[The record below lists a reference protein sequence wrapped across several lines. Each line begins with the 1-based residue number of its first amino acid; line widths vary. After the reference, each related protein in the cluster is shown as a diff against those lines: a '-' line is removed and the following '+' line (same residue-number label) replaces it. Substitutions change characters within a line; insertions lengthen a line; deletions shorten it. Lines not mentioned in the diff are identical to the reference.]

1 MIFETHAH
9 YDDESFND
17 DREALIRSLP
27 EKGIGRIINVGAS
40 IETTKTTLE
49 LAAKYDYIYA
59 AVGVHPSDISG
70 LNEETFAWLKEQASL
85 PKTVAIGEIGLDY
98 YWDKE
103 PEVQNAQR
111 YWFRR
116 QMELARETN
125 LPVIIH
131 SRDAAADTME
141 VMKEVHAEEIP
152 GVIHCYSYSREMA
165 QEFIKMGYYIGVGGV
180 VTFKNAKKLK
190 ETVEAIPLER
200 ILLETDCP
208 YMAPEPHRGTRNDS
222 SNIPFV
228 IAKIA
233 ELKGNGIE
241 LHQVEFS
248 YGEKTGEVLHGINLS
263 IQPGTVNALVGP
275 SGSGKSTL
283 AKLIAGFWNVTGGS
297 ITLGGT
303 DIRKIPFEQLNGQIA
318 YVSQENYLFDRSIRE
333 NIRMGNPNATD
344 EEVEEAARQSGCDS
358 FIRAL
363 DNGYDTVAGGG
374 GGHLSGGE
382 KQRISIARA
391 MLKNA
396 PIVILDEATAS
407 VDPENEA
414 QIQKA
419 LSALTAGKTLIVI
432 AHRLSTIVDADQII
446 VIENGC
452 VAGCGKQEELLAD
465 CPLYANMWKAHQ
477 ESKDRMGEEEQKDAS
492 NN

>member
-131 SRDAAADTME
+131 SRDAVADTME
-141 VMKEVHAEEIP
+141 VMKAVHAEEIP

-165 QEFIKMGYYIGVGGV
+165 QEFINDLFSTLRERMLDLQYCKVVFVGGG
-180 VTFKNAKKLK
+180 A
-190 ETVEAIPLER
+190 
-200 ILLETDCP
+200 ILLKRQIET
-208 YMAPEPHRGTRNDS
+208 
-222 SNIPFV
+222 
-228 IAKIA
+228 
-233 ELKGNGIE
+233 
-241 LHQVEFS
+241 
-248 YGEKTGEVLHGINLS
+248 
-263 IQPGTVNALVGP
+263 
-275 SGSGKSTL
+275 SGK
-283 AKLIAGFWNVTGGS
+283 V
-297 ITLGGT
+297 GT
-303 DIRKIPFEQLNGQIA
+303 PFFVPKINANADGYE
-318 YVSQENYLFDRSIRE
+318 YL
-333 NIRMGNPNATD
+333 
-344 EEVEEAARQSGCDS
+344 
-358 FIRAL
+358 
-363 DNGYDTVAGGG
+363 Y
-374 GGHLSGGE
+374 
-382 KQRISIARA
+382 RI
-391 MLKNA
+391 
-396 PIVILDEATAS
+396 E
-407 VDPENEA
+407 
-414 QIQKA
+414 
-419 LSALTAGKTLIVI
+419 TAG
-432 AHRLSTIVDADQII
+432 R
-446 VIENGC
+446 
-452 VAGCGKQEELLAD
+452 
-465 CPLYANMWKAHQ
+465 
-477 ESKDRMGEEEQKDAS
+477 
-492 NN
+492 

>member
-1 MIFETHAH
+1 MGCALKHLHRNAIVSAFFYDGEATMIFETHAH

-70 LNEETFAWLKEQASL
+70 LNEETFAWLKEQTSL

-131 SRDAAADTME
+131 SRDAADRYYGSDESGSRRGDTGC
-141 VMKEVHAEEIP
+141 HP
-152 GVIHCYSYSREMA
+152 LLFLPREMA

-190 ETVEAIPLER
+190 ETVEAIPLSAF
-200 ILLETDCP
+200 LLETDCP
-208 YMAPEPHRGTRNDS
+208 YMTPEPHRGTRNDS

-233 ELKGNGIE
+233 ELKG
-241 LHQVEFS
+241 
-248 YGEKTGEVLHGINLS
+248 
-263 IQPGTVNALVGP
+263 
-275 SGSGKSTL
+275 
-283 AKLIAGFWNVTGGS
+283 
-297 ITLGGT
+297 IT
-303 DIRKIPFEQLNGQIA
+303 A
-318 YVSQENYLFDRSIRE
+318 
-333 NIRMGNPNATD
+333 
-344 EEVEEAARQSGCDS
+344 EEVERVTE
-358 FIRAL
+358 
-363 DNGYDTVAGGG
+363 
-374 GGHLSGGE
+374 E
-382 KQRISIARA
+382 
-391 MLKNA
+391 NA
-396 PIVILDEATAS
+396 V
-407 VDPENEA
+407 
-414 QIQKA
+414 
-419 LSALTAGKTLIVI
+419 
-432 AHRLSTIVDADQII
+432 RLFTKVS
-446 VIENGC
+446 
-452 VAGCGKQEELLAD
+452 
-465 CPLYANMWKAHQ
+465 
-477 ESKDRMGEEEQKDAS
+477 
-492 NN
+492 